1 MATSPTYP
9 LLTHGPGE
17 RVAIWRDRIVDR
29 EMFLSHARRLAKE
42 LPEAPFAINLC
53 DDRYAF
59 LVALAAAL
67 MRGQTTLLPPSRT
80 PALIEELA
88 ADYAGSYCLADT
100 PNQLTGIHQH
110 AVDLDEPGTPDEEAV
125 VPQISA
131 DLVAAIV
138 FTSGSTGRPSP
149 NPKRWGDLVVGLRLA
164 RQRFEFQGEGRETV
178 LATVPP
184 QHMYGLEVS
193 IVLPLVAAVCVHA
206 GRPFFPED
214 IRQAIAAMSEPRT
227 MFTTPTHLRACV
239 ESGLRWP
246 PLSRIVSATAPL
258 STELAERAEEI
269 FSCHVMEIYGCSEA
283 GSMASRHTVNGE
295 LWRFYDGMTS
305 QDRDGVVYVSA
316 NHLPEPVPLNDFIE
330 VQSDARFKLLG
341 RHADLINI
349 AGNRASLS
357 DLTLKLNAIEGVRD
371 GVFVMPDSQAGE
383 EIARVAALVVAPDL
397 DKKQVLSML
406 AEQVSPVFLPRPLYQ
421 VDSLP
426 RNAMGKLP
434 REALLRL
441 LEQLRRSP

>member
-1 MATSPTYP
+1 MATSTTFP

-17 RVAIWRDRIVDR
+17 SVAFWRGTEVGR
-29 EMFLSHARRLAKE
+29 EMFLAHAHQLAE
-42 LPEAPFAINLC
+42 NLPEAPFAINLC
-53 DDRYAF
+53 EDRYAF
-59 LVALAAAL
+59 LTAFAAAL
-67 MRGQTTLLPPSRT
+67 IRGQTTLLPSARAPRV
-80 PALIEELA
+80 IEELA
-88 ADYAGSYCLADT
+88 ADHAGSYCLVDT
-100 PNQLTGIHQH
+100 PMQLKRIRQH
-110 AVDLDEPGTPDEEAV
+110 TVSLDESGVSRAQEAI
-125 VPQISA
+125 PEIRA

-138 FTSGSTGRPSP
+138 FTSGSTGRPNP

-164 RQRFEFQGEGRETV
+164 RRRFEFQSNGNESI

-193 IVLPLVAAVCVHA
+193 VVLPLVAAACVHA

-214 IRQAIAAMSEPRT
+214 IRRAISVLAEPRT
-227 MFTTPTHLRACV
+227 LFTTPTHLRACV
-239 ESGLRWP
+239 DSGVRWP
-246 PLSRIVSATAPL
+246 RLSRIVSATAPL
-258 STELAERAEEI
+258 SMELAQRAEKM

-283 GSMASRHTVNGE
+283 GSMASRRTVDGD

-305 QDRDGVVYVSA
+305 HQKNGIVYVRA
-316 NHLPEPVPLNDFIE
+316 GHLPDLVPLNDFIE
-330 VQSDARFKLLG
+330 VQSDSRFKLLG

-371 GVFVMPDSQAGE
+371 GVFLMPDSQEGE
-383 EIARVAALVVAPDL
+383 DVPRVVALVVAPDL
-397 DKKQVLSML
+397 DRKDILARL
-406 AEQVSPVFLPRPLYQ
+406 AEHVSPVFLPRPLYQ

-434 REALLRL
+434 REELSRL
-441 LEQLRRSP
+441 LETLRQSR